1 MSITTQTMVVNL
13 QISMWTGHRLDK
25 DASAKVTL
33 DANAEQDAAR
43 VNKHLVP
50 KEALK
55 PIQQAATAVRMH
67 FYDKTLPWKDNGDR
81 LLPRKLYAEFIAE
94 HGALMSRFNDAVDQF
109 IAEAY
114 PKACEQAA
122 FRMGDLFKPN
132 DYPKQDEL
140 RRRFG
145 ITLDLDAVTEASDFR
160 VAMEQEQLDGIRATM
175 QQALQQRINRAMQD
189 VWTRL
194 SDTLGHFTDKMGTD
208 SIFRDSTVKNL
219 EELLDVLPGLN
230 ILDDPNIDTISQ
242 QIREKLTG
250 YAPND
255 IRKNPVIRGA
265 LAYEA
270 KAIMDQMTPFMN
282 AFGSGEE

>member
-1 MSITTQTMVVNL
+1 MSITTQSMVVNL

-25 DASAKVTL
+25 DASAKVTN

-55 PIQQAATAVRMH
+55 PIQQAATAVRLH
-67 FYDKTLPWKDNGDR
+67 FYENTLPWKDNGDR
-81 LLPRKLYAEFIAE
+81 LLPRKLYMTFIAE
-94 HGALMSRFNDAVDQF
+94 HSRLLRRFDETVEHF
-109 IAEAY
+109 IDETY

-132 DYPKQDEL
+132 DYPKPEEL

-145 ITLDLDAVTEASDFR
+145 VTLDLDAVTEASDFR
-160 VAMEQEQLDGIRATM
+160 VVMEQEHLDEIRQNM
-175 QQALQQRINRAMQD
+175 QQALQQRIGRAMQD

-194 SDTLGHFTDKMGTD
+194 ADTLGHFTEKMSTD

-230 ILDDPNIDTISQ
+230 ILDDPNIDAIAQ
-242 QIREKLTG
+242 QIREKLVG
-250 YAPND
+250 YDPNA
-255 IRKNPVIRGA
+255 IRKSPVIRGT
-265 LAYEA
+265 LAQEA
-270 KAIMDQMTPFMN
+270 KTIMDQMTPFMN
-282 AFGSGEE
+282 AFGGAA

>member
-25 DASAKVTL
+25 DASAKVTN

-55 PIQQAATAVRMH
+55 PIQQAATAVRLH
-67 FYDKTLPWKDNGDR
+67 FYEKTLPWKDNGDR
-81 LLPRKLYAEFIAE
+81 LLPRKLYMEFIQQ
-94 HGALMSRFNDAVDQF
+94 HGALMRRFDEAVQQF
-109 IAEAY
+109 IDDAY

-132 DYPKQDEL
+132 DYPKPDEL

-160 VAMEQEQLDGIRATM
+160 VAMEQEQLDDIRQTM
-175 QQALQQRINRAMQD
+175 QQALQQRITRAMQD
-189 VWTRL
+189 VWVRL
-194 SDTLGHFTDKMGTD
+194 ADTLGHFTEKMSTD

-230 ILDDPNIDTISQ
+230 ILDDPHLDQITQ
-242 QIREKLTG
+242 QIREKLIGFDANT
-250 YAPND
+250 
-255 IRKNPVIRGA
+255 IRKSPMIRGS
-265 LAYEA
+265 LAQDA
-270 KAIMDQMTPFMN
+270 KAIMDQMAPFMN
-282 AFGSGEE
+282 AFGGAA